1 MSELNIEHIL
11 KALENEDNEN
21 ILQLDHEK
29 ISKMKNDILQKL
41 GLSRDK
47 LKQYHKS
54 LKNYR
59 FIDELPDLQ
68 LWILYKMDYY

>member
-1 MSELNIEHIL
+1 MTELNVDSLL

-21 ILQLDHEK
+21 ILQLDHKK

-41 GLSRDK
+41 HLSRDK
-47 LKQYHKS
+47 LKQIHKS

-59 FIDELPDLQ
+59 FIDDC
-68 LWILYKMDYY
+68 

>member
-41 GLSRDK
+41 GLPRQNKTIS
-47 LKQYHKS
+47 
-54 LKNYR
+54 
-59 FIDELPDLQ
+59 
-68 LWILYKMDYY
+68 